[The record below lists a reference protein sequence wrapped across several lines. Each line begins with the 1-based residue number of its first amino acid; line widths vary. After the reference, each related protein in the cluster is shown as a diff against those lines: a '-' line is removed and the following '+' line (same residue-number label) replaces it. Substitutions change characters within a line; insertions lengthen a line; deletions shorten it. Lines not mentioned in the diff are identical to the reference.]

1 MVLELLKETYSSIK
15 QHKSRSILT
24 GSGITWG
31 IFILIILLGIG
42 NGFRHG
48 MLNMFKDYASNSMW
62 ITGYY
67 VKESKI
73 GGKPIDSKIR
83 FTDEVLH
90 KLKSRIPEITF
101 ISPEISMGYSLPVS
115 YKNNT
120 GAYGIKGIGTDYMRI
135 KTLDIDMGRNL
146 NMKDYIEKRR
156 NIIIGEQIKNSLFGE
171 EYPIG
176 KEIDIAGVFFKV
188 VGVLEGGTL
197 YGMLEQNS
205 IYTPDIVLYHT
216 FNVEREYDTF
226 GLLLDSETLTNEY
239 EKKIRSFLAEELRF
253 NENDTRAL
261 YIQNVQLQVGAF
273 NVLFDGVNIFLWF
286 IGGCILLCGA
296 IGVTNIMMLATKER
310 TREFGIRKAIG
321 ATPRT
326 IIQLVIS
333 EAVII
338 TTFFGL
344 IGILLGYVG
353 IETYNWFTSSFGE
366 NENRIFEAAFINSNV
381 ILVAL
386 TLLIIC
392 GIVSG
397 IFPAKKAASVRPI
410 EALNQEV

>member
-1 MVLELLKETYSSIK
+1 MELLKETYSSIK
-15 QHKSRSILT
+15 QHKSRSVLT

-31 IFILIILLGIG
+31 IFILIVLLGIG

-67 VKESKI
+67 VKESKV
-73 GGKPIDSKIR
+73 GGKPIDYKIR
-83 FTDEVLH
+83 FNDEVLR

-101 ISPEISMGYSLPVS
+101 ISPEISMGRSLSVS

-120 GAYGIKGIGTDYMRI
+120 GAYGIKGIGRDYMRI
-135 KTLDIDMGRNL
+135 KTLDTGMGRNL
-146 NMKDYIEKRR
+146 NLKDYTEKRR
-156 NIIIGEQIKNSLFGE
+156 NIIIGKQIKNTLFGE
-171 EYPIG
+171 EEPIG
-176 KEIDIAGVFFKV
+176 KNINIAGVFFKV

-197 YGMLEQNS
+197 YGVLEQNS
-205 IYTPDIVLYHT
+205 IYTPDVVLYNT

-226 GLLLDSETLTNEY
+226 GLLLDSETLTDKY
-239 EKKIRSFLAEELRF
+239 EKEIRSFLAEELKF

-273 NVLFDGVNIFLWF
+273 NILFDGVNVFLWF

-321 ATPRT
+321 ATPYT

-333 EAVII
+333 EAIII

-344 IGILLGYVG
+344 IGIIFGYIG
-353 IETYNWFTSSFGE
+353 IETYNWFISSLGT
-366 NENRIFEAAFINSNV
+366 NESRIFETASINSNV

-386 TLLIIC
+386 ILLIIC
-392 GIVSG
+392 GIISG
-397 IFPAKKAASVRPI
+397 IFPAKKAASIQPI
-410 EALNQEV
+410 EALNQET

>member
-1 MVLELLKETYSSIK
+1 M
-15 QHKSRSILT
+15 
-24 GSGITWG
+24 
-31 IFILIILLGIG
+31 
-42 NGFRHG
+42 
-48 MLNMFKDYASNSMW
+48 
-62 ITGYY
+62 
-67 VKESKI
+67 
-73 GGKPIDSKIR
+73 
-83 FTDEVLH
+83 
-90 KLKSRIPEITF
+90 
-101 ISPEISMGYSLPVS
+101 
-115 YKNNT
+115 
-120 GAYGIKGIGTDYMRI
+120 
-135 KTLDIDMGRNL
+135 
-146 NMKDYIEKRR
+146 
-156 NIIIGEQIKNSLFGE
+156 
-171 EYPIG
+171 
-176 KEIDIAGVFFKV
+176 
-188 VGVLEGGTL
+188 
-197 YGMLEQNS
+197 
-205 IYTPDIVLYHT
+205 
-216 FNVEREYDTF
+216 
-226 GLLLDSETLTNEY
+226 
-239 EKKIRSFLAEELRF
+239 
-253 NENDTRAL
+253 
-261 YIQNVQLQVGAF
+261 QLQVGAF

-286 IGGCILLCGA
+286 IGGCILLCGV

-366 NENRIFEAAFINSNV
+366 NENRIFEAAFINSDV